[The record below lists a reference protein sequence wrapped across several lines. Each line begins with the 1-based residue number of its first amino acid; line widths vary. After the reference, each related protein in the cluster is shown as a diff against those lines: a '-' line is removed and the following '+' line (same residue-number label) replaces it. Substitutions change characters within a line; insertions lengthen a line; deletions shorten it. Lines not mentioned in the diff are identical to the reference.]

1 MNKKSYLLK
10 RSPDFTKNGVI
21 VKRNEENTLYTESRI
36 NGTPLSQKL
45 CVEDELFVAESDYG
59 IYARGIVTKKSDIIQ
74 FSSLSEIMNY
84 YTSRRLNDEPY
95 WFSLIE
101 RLFEAQKGNKNAVLS
116 FQEYSV
122 NLSLLDQVVH
132 LTGYLG
138 HLKKVQ
144 SSLSQISKD
153 LVHLINNPR
162 PEEAIE
168 LSTKIPNSLRFD
180 LFSLFSKE
188 YKVSHW
194 IDIDHFVPQS
204 IGGPG
209 NIIENLVPVSF
220 SLNRYKSDSIPKG
233 LFEHAK
239 TLRETQDYVSKDIL
253 EEKSDFLRSQK
264 AKDSAVK
271 IVNIVNNF
279 QAIERTKVFYKAVLN
294 YHHPEYV
301 NILNT
306 AYPRDHKPLV

>member
-1 MNKKSYLLK
+1 MKKKFYLLK
-10 RSPDFTKNGVI
+10 RSPDFTKNGII
-21 VKRNEENTLYTESRI
+21 VKRNEVNKLFSESRI
-36 NGTPLSQKL
+36 NGIPLSQKL
-45 CVEDELFVAESDYG
+45 CAEDELFVVESDYG

-74 FSSLSEIMNY
+74 FSNLSEIIDY

-101 RLFEAQKGNKNAVLS
+101 RLFKAQKGNKNAVLS

-122 NLSLLDQVVH
+122 NLSLLDQVVR
-132 LTGYLG
+132 LTGNLG

-153 LVHLINNPR
+153 LVHIINNPR
-162 PEEAIE
+162 HEENIE

-180 LFSLFSKE
+180 LYSLFSKE

-204 IGGPG
+204 VGGPG
-209 NIIENLVPVSF
+209 NIKENLVPVSL
-220 SLNRYKSDSIPKG
+220 SLNRYKGDSIPMG
-233 LFEHAK
+233 LFKHAK
-239 TLRETQDYVSKDIL
+239 TLSETQEYVSRDIL
-253 EEKSDFLRSQK
+253 DEKSDFLKSQK
-264 AKDSAVK
+264 AKDSATI

-279 QAIERTKVFYKAVLN
+279 QAIERAKEFYKAVLN

-301 NILNT
+301 NLLDT
-306 AYPRDHKPLV
+306 SHSSDHSRSV